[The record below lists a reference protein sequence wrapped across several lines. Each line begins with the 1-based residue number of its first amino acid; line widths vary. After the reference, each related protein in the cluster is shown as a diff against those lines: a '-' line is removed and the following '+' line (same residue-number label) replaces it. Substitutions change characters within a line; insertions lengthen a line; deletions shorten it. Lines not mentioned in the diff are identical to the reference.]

1 MIKEIKKESDAP
13 FSLLYKHG
21 FFLTSLELEH
31 GLQKMVLEEDWTSLD
46 SEIDL
51 MCQKGSLIYEALEE
65 VTHFESIEHLLSL
78 RQAPDEDG
86 IWHDDGS
93 RVLAFSLSLNL
104 EPSQIRGGALSIRK
118 KVHKAQYEVPIYN
131 IGTLPFGTLT
141 IFLTGHDHFEHM
153 TNAVLEGSRLV
164 AAGWCS
170 L

>member
-13 FSLLYKHG
+13 FSLLYEHG

-46 SEIDL
+46 SKIDL
-51 MCQKGSLIYEALEE
+51 MCQKGGLLYETLKKVA
-65 VTHFESIEHLLSL
+65 HFESIEHLLSL
-78 RQAPDEDG
+78 RKSPDEDG

-93 RVLAFSLSLNL
+93 RILAFSLSLNL

-118 KVHKAQYEVPIYN
+118 KEHKTQPKEPIYN